1 MGGKALHKL
10 DLKPDR
16 VDTRTLVNVF
26 NDVHRRWLLHTELPL
41 RLVPWTADKD
51 DHGDID
57 VISPLSVGETENIV
71 AQFVLRGSSLVNDNV
86 ISWGV
91 PCGKQL
97 VQMDFICVDL
107 PQNKAPGVFY
117 AGTDLGMLLGRVAA
131 WLGFKLMPDGL
142 YIRKT
147 EATGV
152 DIFVT
157 TDPCRILSIL
167 GYCNFPSF
175 QSRVDVWVYILR
187 GHYTVPW
194 AFLPSSTT
202 AENRSRDA
210 ARPSM
215 ATFQAWVA
223 QNWPCT
229 PCGKYENRGDLD
241 AALRHLTDLGEH
253 DLAGA
258 VAGRVRDALA
268 NVQAHQWRKTFD
280 KATGH
285 KLYVKAFPG
294 TTVFSSADRARL
306 AACVDSYLPPGPDA
320 RRALLDSK
328 GNLDPVYETF
338 LVFTLQRAF
347 PYQATNV

>member
-1 MGGKALHKL
+1 MGGKALHKI
-10 DLKPDR
+10 DLQPDR
-16 VDTRTLVNVF
+16 IDTATLVNVF
-26 NDVHRRWLLHTELPL
+26 NDVHRRWLLHTDLPL
-41 RLVPWTADKD
+41 RMVPWTADKN

-57 VISPLSVGETENIV
+57 VISPLSVGETELIV
-71 AQFVLRGSSLVNDNV
+71 SQFVLIHNSITNDNV

-91 PCGKQL
+91 PFGNLL
-97 VQMDFICVDL
+97 VQMDFICVYL
-107 PQNKAPGVFY
+107 PENKAPSLFY

-142 YIRKT
+142 YVRKT
-147 EATGV
+147 PATGA

-167 GYCNFPSF
+167 GYSTFPSF
-175 QSRVDVWVYILR
+175 ETRADVWNYILR
-187 GHYTVPW
+187 GRYTAPW

-215 ATFQAWVA
+215 ASFQAWVA

-229 PCGKYENRGDLD
+229 PCGKYEKRGDLD

-253 DLAGA
+253 DLAGT

-268 NVQAHQWRKTFD
+268 NVRVDQWHKTFA
-280 KATGH
+280 KSVGH
-285 KLYVKAFPG
+285 QLYSKAFPC
-294 TTVFSSADRARL
+294 TVFSAEQRAQLADAV
-306 AACVDSYLPPGPDA
+306 AEFLPPGSDA
-320 RRALLDSK
+320 RMALVNDS
-328 GNLDPVYETF
+328 GHLDPTYEMF
-338 LVFTLQRAF
+338 LITTLQRRF
-347 PYQATNV
+347 PQLANHV